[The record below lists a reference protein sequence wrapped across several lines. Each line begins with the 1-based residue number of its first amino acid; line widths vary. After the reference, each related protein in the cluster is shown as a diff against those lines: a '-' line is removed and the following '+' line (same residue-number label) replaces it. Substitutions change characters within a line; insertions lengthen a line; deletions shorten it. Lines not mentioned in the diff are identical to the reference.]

1 MSEKSESIR
10 DGAKLHK
17 NSGRGNKK
25 GDATWKDFVV
35 DYKEFSKT
43 FSISRDVWAKAVT
56 DAIKSGT
63 DKSPVIKVI
72 LGNGSQKI
80 RLAIIE
86 WELLE
91 QLVVE
96 E

>member
-1 MSEKSESIR
+1 MSERGEAKR

-17 NSGRGNKK
+17 NSGRNTTK

-43 FSISRDVWAKAVT
+43 FGLSKDVWAKAVT
-56 DAIKSGT
+56 DAIRSGT

-72 LGNGSQKI
+72 LGDGNSKV
-80 RLAIIE
+80 RLAVIE

-91 QLVVE
+91 QLLGE
-96 E
+96 